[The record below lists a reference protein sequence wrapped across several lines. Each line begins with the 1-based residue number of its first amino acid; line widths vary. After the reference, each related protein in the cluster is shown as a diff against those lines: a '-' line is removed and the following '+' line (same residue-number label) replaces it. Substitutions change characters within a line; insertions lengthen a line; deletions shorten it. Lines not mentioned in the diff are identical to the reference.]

1 LFSLFNPL
9 LFSNVTSVSSL
20 LTYSLIMELYSIE
33 LIKVTAQYPM
43 ANKKVTTANAKPANS
58 KYDMLSNF

>member
-1 LFSLFNPL
+1 
-9 LFSNVTSVSSL
+9 
-20 LTYSLIMELYSIE
+20 MELYSIE